1 MRRYLIVVATLLL
14 AAGAYA
20 QQWVKVWSDEFNT
33 PGLPDTSKWSNEVG
47 LIRNNESQYYTYRN
61 IANTH
66 IDDTT
71 LVIEARKENY
81 AGASY
86 TSASLIS
93 RYNGDWLY
101 GRIEVRAKIPTGKGS
116 WPAIWMMPSE
126 SIYGGWP
133 YSGEIDIMENV
144 GYEPDNI
151 YSTVHFLGT
160 NGSGHQSNGGYVV
173 RTAPYDT
180 FYTYTIEWTPDK
192 IDWFIDDVKVYTY
205 NKPAGSDYRVWPF
218 NERFYLILNLAI
230 GGTWGG
236 IQGIDPDIFPLKFY
250 IDYVRVYTWQTSEGP
265 YSLTLEPSTGGSV
278 EASPQQEE
286 YPAGTAVQLTAVP
299 DAGYYFG
306 GFLYMGNANPLAIQM
321 TGDLTVTPL
330 FYKTGE
336 LVRNGTFDRG
346 ITGWNNIYIFDR
358 ANQAANSGWQDG
370 VYFFNITKPA
380 TEWWHMGDQ
389 WTGIP
394 AIRGKTY
401 LVSFDAWAEIAGK
414 VGISFARNTGNY
426 AAYYE
431 NPSIDIT
438 QAPARYTW
446 QFTFDSTSDMN
457 CRLYFGFGRFT
468 GKVFLDNV
476 SMTQLVTTGTA
487 GIAKQDLPVVTVGT
501 EPSTGRILVELTL
514 TQHENVHITVCNLQ
528 GIDIATLFS
537 GFLASG
543 SHKLQ
548 SGMDEVRLPAG
559 VYLLRLTGSNGSSA
573 TRFTL
578 Y

>member
-1 MRRYLIVVATLLL
+1 MRRYLIVVAALLL
-14 AAGAYA
+14 AAGAYT

-71 LVIEARKENY
+71 LIIEARKENY
-81 AGASY
+81 SGASY

-101 GRIEVRAKIPTGKGS
+101 GRIEVRAKIPTGKGA

-126 SIYGGWP
+126 SKYGGWP

-144 GYEPDNI
+144 GYDPDNI

-160 NGSGHQSNGGYVV
+160 GGSGHESSGGHVV

-192 IDWFIDDVKVYTY
+192 IDWYIDDAKVYTY
-205 NKPAGSDYRVWPF
+205 NKPAGSDYRLWPF
-218 NERFYLILNLAI
+218 SERFYLILNLAI

-236 IQGIDPDIFPLKFY
+236 IQGIDPDIFPLKFT
-250 IDYVRVYTWQTSEGP
+250 IDYVRVYAWQTSPGP

-278 EASPQQEE
+278 EASPVLAA
-286 YPAGTAVQLTAVP
+286 YPAGTAVQLTALTDP
-299 DAGYYFG
+299 GYYFG
-306 GFLYMGNANPLAIQM
+306 GFLYLGNANPLEIQM
-321 TGDLTVTPL
+321 TGDLSVAPL

-336 LVRNGTFDRG
+336 LVKNGTFDRG

-358 ANQAANSGWQDG
+358 ATQAAISGWQDG
-370 VYFFNITKPA
+370 VYYFNIIKPA

-389 WTGIP
+389 WPGIP
-394 AIRGKTY
+394 AIRDKTY
-401 LVSFDAWAEIAGK
+401 LVSFDAWGEVSGQ
-414 VGISFARNTGNY
+414 VGVSFARNSGNY

-431 NPSIDIT
+431 NPSIAIT
-438 QAPARYTW
+438 QSPARYTW
-446 QFTFDSTSDMN
+446 QFTFNSTTDLN

-476 SMTQLVTTGTA
+476 SMTQVVTTGTA
-487 GIAKQDLPVVTVGT
+487 GIEKPGLPVVTVGT
-501 EPSTGRILVELTL
+501 EPETSRILVELTL
-514 TQHENVHITVCNLQ
+514 TQPENIHLTVCNLQ
-528 GIDIATLFS
+528 GIDVATLFS

-543 SHKLQ
+543 THKLQ
-548 SGMDEVRLPAG
+548 AGMDRLPAG
-559 VYLLRLTGSNGSSA
+559 VYLLLLKGSNGSSA